1 MVSRQQLRIALGSED
16 WQPLLCT
23 RCLKS
28 QVLGSSLARGICSLP
43 SQMAKQQKP
52 RAQSLRV
59 NGRNIRV
66 SPCSDLSPS
75 TIKLMVEHKA
85 ALAERVGEEYHL
97 RGGYTAPIQ
106 NKALKAAFRAKG
118 LIH

>member
-1 MVSRQQLRIALGSED
+1 
-16 WQPLLCT
+16 
-23 RCLKS
+23 
-28 QVLGSSLARGICSLP
+28 
-43 SQMAKQQKP
+43 MAKKQKR
-52 RAQSLRV
+52 RAIRAVHVDGQT
-59 NGRNIRV
+59 IRV
-66 SPCSDLSPS
+66 SPRSDLSPS
-75 TIKLMVEHKA
+75 IIKTMVEHQA